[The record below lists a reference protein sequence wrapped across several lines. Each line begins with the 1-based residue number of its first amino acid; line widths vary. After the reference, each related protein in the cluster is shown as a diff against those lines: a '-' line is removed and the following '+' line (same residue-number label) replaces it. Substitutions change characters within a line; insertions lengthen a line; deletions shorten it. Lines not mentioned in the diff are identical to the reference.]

1 MKVKVVLITLFFV
14 LLGVFMACKPVGNEK
29 KGFDLNQLDKAVKPQ
44 DDFFHY
50 SIGGWIKNNP
60 VPEDKSSWSGF
71 NELREKT
78 VEDVK
83 HIIEDAA
90 SAKSTDKTSTAYKV
104 GTFYSVALDSA
115 KAEELGIKPIEGEL
129 ARIDKIE
136 SMKDFVKEAVT
147 MSKRTSNPLL
157 NIFISSDPVNSKM
170 NIGWLWQGGIGLG
183 DRDYYFDET
192 ARAKEIRAK
201 YKTHVANMLKL
212 IGYAE
217 NEAKKSA
224 EAIYTFEEK
233 LAEISNTR
241 TENRDPEKRT
251 NRMTLAELKKM
262 SKNFDWKLYF
272 SELGAGDPGTIN
284 VAQPKFFKNFGSVVK
299 KTSMNVLK
307 DYLKWNLIRSVA
319 AELSSEFVNE
329 RFDFA
334 NKFMRGQPKIQA
346 RWKRATDATS
356 GALGELVG
364 QLYVK
369 KHFPAEAKVRANK
382 IVENLLT
389 AMGDRIKKLEWM
401 SEPTK
406 EKALEK
412 LGTFGVKIGYPDKW
426 KDYSSLEISD
436 DSYVMNVIRANEFAF
451 ANEMKKLNKP
461 IDPTEWGMNPQT
473 VNAYYSPARNEIV
486 FPAGILQFPF
496 FDKDVDDAINYG
508 AMGAVIGHEIT
519 HGFDDSGAKFNKDG
533 NLEMWWAEEDFKKF
547 EEKSQGLV
555 EQYNQYAPFEGHNV
569 NGKMTLG
576 ENIADLG
583 GLTVSYEAFKKT
595 EQYKKSEKIDGFTPS
610 QRFFLGWSQVWKT
623 NIRDAALKDQI
634 KTDVHSPGMYR
645 VIGPLSNLPQFFE
658 AFNVKEGDKMRKP
671 ADKIVKIW

>member
-1 MKVKVVLITLFFV
+1 
-14 LLGVFMACKPVGNEK
+14 CKPTDTAP
-29 KGFDLNQLDKAVKPQ
+29 KGFDLNQLDKTVKPQ

-50 SIGGWIKNNP
+50 SIGGWIKSNP
-60 VPEDKSSWSGF
+60 IPEDKASWSGF

-78 VEDVK
+78 VSDVK
-83 HIIEDAA
+83 QIIEKAA
-90 SAKSTDKTSTAYKV
+90 TAKSQDKNSGVYKV
-104 GTFYSVALDSA
+104 GTFYNIALDSA
-115 KAEELGIKPIEGEL
+115 KAENLGIKPIEGEL
-129 ARIDKIE
+129 ERIDKIA
-136 SMKDFVKEAVT
+136 SMKDFVKEVVK

-157 NIFISSDPVNSKM
+157 NVFINSDPVNSNM

-192 ARAKEIRAK
+192 DRAKKVRAK
-201 YKTHVANMLKL
+201 YKVHVTNMLKL
-212 IGYAE
+212 IGYSEKDA
-217 NEAKKSA
+217 AKSA
-224 EAIYTFEEK
+224 EAIFTLEES
-233 LAEISNTR
+233 LAKISNTR

-262 SKNFDWKLYF
+262 SKNFDWNLYF
-272 SELGAGDPGTIN
+272 SELGVTDPGTIN
-284 VAQPKFFKNFGSVVK
+284 VAQPKFFKQFGAVVK

-307 DYLKWNLIRSVA
+307 DYLKWNLVRGMA
-319 AELSSEFVNE
+319 TELSSAFVNE
-329 RFDFA
+329 RFEFA
-334 NKFMRGQPKIQA
+334 SKFMRGQPKIA
-346 RWKRATDATS
+346 VRWKRATDATS

-369 KHFPAEAKVRANK
+369 KHFPEEAKVRANK
-382 IVENLLT
+382 IVQSLLV
-389 AMGDRIKKLEWM
+389 AMGDRIKGLEWM
-401 SEPTK
+401 SAPTK

-412 LGTFGVKIGYPDKW
+412 LSTFGVKIGYPDKW

-436 DSYVMNVIRANEFAF
+436 DSYAMNVIRANEFAF
-451 ANEMKKLNKP
+451 AQEMKKLNKP

-519 HGFDDSGAKFNKDG
+519 HGFDDSGAKYNKDG
-533 NLEMWWAEEDFKKF
+533 NLEMWWAKEDFKKF
-547 EEKSQGLV
+547 EEKTAGLV
-555 EQYNQYAPFEGHNV
+555 KQYDDYAPFEGHNV

-595 EQYKKSEKIDGFTPS
+595 EQFKKNEKIDGFTPA
-610 QRFFLGWSQVWKT
+610 QRFFFGWAQVWKT
-623 NIRDAALKDQI
+623 NIRDEALKDQI

-645 VIGPLSNLPQFFE
+645 VIGPLANLPQFFE
-658 AFNVKEGDKMRKP
+658 AFDVKEGDKMRRPK
-671 ADKIVKIW
+671 DKIVKIW